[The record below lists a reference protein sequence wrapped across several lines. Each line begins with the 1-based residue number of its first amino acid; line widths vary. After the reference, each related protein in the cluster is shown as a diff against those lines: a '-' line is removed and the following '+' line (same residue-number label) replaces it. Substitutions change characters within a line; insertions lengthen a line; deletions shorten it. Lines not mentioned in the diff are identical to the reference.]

1 MSTSPIMVEE
11 YFLEFLQV
19 DGTSGKGL
27 FSALVEEIENLKL
40 DINYIRGQDYDNG
53 SNMKGKR
60 QGVQKKIIANKF

>member
-1 MSTSPIMVEE
+1 M
-11 YFLEFLQV
+11 EFLQV

-53 SNMKGKR
+53 
-60 QGVQKKIIANKF
+60 

>member
-1 MSTSPIMVEE
+1 MSIILRCVDMSTSPIMVEE

-53 SNMKGKR
+53 
-60 QGVQKKIIANKF
+60 